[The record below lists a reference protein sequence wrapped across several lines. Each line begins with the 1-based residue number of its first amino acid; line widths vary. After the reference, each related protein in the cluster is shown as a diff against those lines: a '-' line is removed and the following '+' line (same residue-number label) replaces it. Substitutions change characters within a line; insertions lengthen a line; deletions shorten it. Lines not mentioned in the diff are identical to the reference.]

1 MGIGP
6 QRLGTAKGFT
16 PCGSPMKQNKEAL
29 ENYKKKNI
37 DVSQFPNFNQ
47 STDTIVNST
56 GTGSLSAI
64 RNFHNLRHNNLNN
77 IENTVITQ
85 DEDGNYN
92 IMTKH
97 KKK

>member
-29 ENYKKKNI
+29 ENYKKKKI